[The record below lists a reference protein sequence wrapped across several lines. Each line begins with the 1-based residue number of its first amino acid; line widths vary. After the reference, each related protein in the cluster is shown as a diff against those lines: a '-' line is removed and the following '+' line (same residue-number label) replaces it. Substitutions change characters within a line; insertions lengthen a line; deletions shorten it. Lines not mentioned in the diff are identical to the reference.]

1 MSRPQTSRI
10 LWAGL
15 ALMLASG
22 GFSGST
28 VAEDRAPNVLL
39 IVADDLGYAELGCF
53 GQKRIQTPVL
63 DRLAFEG
70 MRLTSFYSG
79 SPVCA
84 PSRCT
89 LMTGKH
95 TGHSYIRN
103 NGNPPGRVRED
114 DRGLF
119 PGQNPIPDSEVTLAE
134 LFKGRGYATGAIGK
148 WGLGFEGSSGD
159 PNRQGFDLFFGYL
172 CQAHAHNH
180 YPRFLWRNGEQV
192 PLPGND
198 RGQTGAIHSQER
210 FTEEALRFVDEHQ
223 DRPFF
228 LYLPV
233 AIPHVSIQA
242 PEEWIAQYRGTFGD
256 DPEWI
261 NQNPRGYTS
270 HPTPHAGYAAMVS
283 YLDHE
288 IGRIL
293 DRIDELGLTD
303 DTIVFFSSDNGPT
316 HDRVGGA
323 DSPFFDST
331 GPFRGLKGQV
341 YEGGLRVPTIARWPG
356 RIPSGTTSDVVGYF
370 PDVMPTLLDLVGAP
384 DLIPDAIDGLS
395 LAPTLLGKPEDQK
408 QHDILYWEFPAYG
421 GQQALRLGDWKG
433 VRTDLMR
440 GKDLSIE
447 LYHLASDPGELHDRS
462 AEHPELVSRI
472 ERLMFEARTPSSLF
486 PFPILDGLEA
496 PPERP

>member
-1 MSRPQTSRI
+1 MSRPRLSRWFYGI
-10 LWAGL
+10 LAGL
-15 ALMLASG
+15 VGQGVASG
-22 GFSGST
+22 SGP
-28 VAEDRAPNVLL
+28 EEGRPPNVVL

-53 GQKRIQTPVL
+53 GQKRIRTPVL

-84 PSRCT
+84 PARCT

-95 TGHSYIRN
+95 TGHSFVRN
-103 NGNPPGRVRED
+103 NGNPPGRVRDD

-119 PGQNPIPDSEVTLAE
+119 PGQNPIPDDEVTLAE
-134 LFKGRGYATGAIGK
+134 LFKRRGYATGAIGK

-198 RGQTGAIHSQER
+198 RGQTGAIHAQER
-210 FTEEALRFVDEHQ
+210 FSEEALRFVEEHR

-228 LYLPV
+228 LYLPFT
-233 AIPHVSIQA
+233 IPHVSIQA
-242 PEEWIAQYRGTFGD
+242 PEEWIARYRGTLGD
-256 DPEWI
+256 DPGWI
-261 NQNPRGYTS
+261 NESPRGYTS

-293 DRIDELGLTD
+293 DRIDEFGLTGE
-303 DTIVFFSSDNGPT
+303 TIVLFTSDNGPT

-323 DSPFFDST
+323 DSAFFDSN

-356 RIPSGTTSDVVGYF
+356 RIPEGTESDAVGYF
-370 PDVMPTLLDLVGAP
+370 PDLLPTLLDLAGAS
-384 DLIPDAIDGLS
+384 DLIPESIDGLS
-395 LAPTLLGKPEDQK
+395 LAPTLLGSPGDQAG
-408 QHDILYWEFPAYG
+408 HDWLYWEFPGYG

-440 GKDLSIE
+440 GEDLGLE
-447 LYHLASDPGELHDRS
+447 LYNLASDPGELHDRS
-462 AEHPELVSRI
+462 AEHPEIVDRI
-472 ERLMFEARTPSSLF
+472 ERLMFEAREPSALF
-486 PFPILDGLEA
+486 PIPVLDALG
-496 PPERP
+496 PPDDRP

>member
-1 MSRPQTSRI
+1 MSRSQTTVIVRAVFTLI
-10 LWAGL
+10 L
-15 ALMLASG
+15 ALG
-22 GFSGST
+22 GSNRVHAT
-28 VAEDRAPNVLL
+28 DDRPPNVVL
-39 IVADDLGYAELGCF
+39 ILADDLGYAELGCF
-53 GQKRIQTPVL
+53 GQKRIRTPVL
-63 DRLAFEG
+63 DRLASQG

-84 PSRCT
+84 PARCT

-95 TGHSYIRN
+95 TGHSFIRN
-103 NGNPPGRVRED
+103 NGNPPGRIRDD

-119 PGQNPIPDSEVTLAE
+119 PGQNPIPDREVTLAE
-134 LFKGRGYATGAIGK
+134 LFKERGYATGAIGK

-180 YPRFLWRNGEQV
+180 YPRFLWKNGEKV
-192 PLPGND
+192 PLAGND
-198 RGQTGAIHSQER
+198 RGQTGAIHAQEA
-210 FTEEALRFVDEHQ
+210 FSDEALRFVKENQ

-233 AIPHVSIQA
+233 TIPHVSIQA
-242 PEEWIAQYRGTFGD
+242 PEEWIARYRGTLGD

-261 NQNPRGYTS
+261 NENPRGYTS

-288 IGRIL
+288 IGRLLEAIE
-293 DRIDELGLTD
+293 ELGLND

-356 RIPSGTTSDVVGYF
+356 RIPEGTTTDVVGYF
-370 PDVMPTLLDLVGAP
+370 PDILPTLLDLAGSA
-384 DLIPDAIDGLS
+384 DLIPDDIDGLS
-395 LAPTLLGKPEDQK
+395 LAPTLLGRPEDQSR
-408 QHDILYWEFPAYG
+408 HAYLYWEFPAYG
-421 GQQALRLGDWKG
+421 GQQALRLGNWKG

-447 LYHLASDPGELHDRS
+447 LYNLASDPGELHDLAS
-462 AEHPELVSRI
+462 EHPELVSRI
-472 ERLMFEARTPSSLF
+472 ERLMFEARTQSPLF
-486 PFPILDGLEA
+486 PFPALDALEA
-496 PPERP
+496 PPELR